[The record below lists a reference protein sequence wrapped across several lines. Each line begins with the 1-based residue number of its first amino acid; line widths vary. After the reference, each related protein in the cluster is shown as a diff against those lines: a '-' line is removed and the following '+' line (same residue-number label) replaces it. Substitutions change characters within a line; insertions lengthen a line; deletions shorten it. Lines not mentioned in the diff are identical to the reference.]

1 MRCRCL
7 ELLTYRFT
15 SVADNVTVT
24 EQTPIARPQI
34 RRRTV
39 TAVIVAGTVLAAG
52 AAVTVLSF
60 SLLGGYSCSWFGERA
75 LASHEEFVSERVPDA
90 SKFEVATY
98 DCDSGGPAH
107 LEFSTQSSLAEARD
121 LFSAQPECR
130 IDERDDDDGELVI
143 CQTGAQRLTI
153 FLEES
158 DERTR
163 GELYI

>member
-1 MRCRCL
+1 M
-7 ELLTYRFT
+7 
-15 SVADNVTVT
+15 
-24 EQTPIARPQI
+24 ARPQT
-34 RRRTV
+34 RRRAV
-39 TAVIVAGTVLAAG
+39 TAVIVAAAVLAAG

-60 SLLGGYSCSWFGERA
+60 SLLGGYSCSWLGERA
-75 LASHEEFVSERVPDA
+75 LASQDEFVSERVPNA
-90 SKFEVATY
+90 SGFEVATY

-107 LEFSTQSSLAEARD
+107 LEFSTQSSLAQARD
-121 LFSAQPECR
+121 LFLAHSECR
-130 IDERDDDDGELVI
+130 IDERDEDDGELVT